1 MADYSVTAKLSAMDS
16 GFTSTLR
23 SALGTVN
30 SFGKTVSS
38 GLGLGILQGI
48 GQEVFSTISSGVKD
62 LAGEAISASDSMQKL
77 QQAMRFSGTSEA
89 EIERI
94 AGSTGTLKTYA
105 DKTVFSLEDVMSTFG
120 ALSANGVADAEK
132 LTESVGNAVAVFG
145 GGAQEFSSV
154 ALAFSQSMAAGKMN
168 AQDWNQVLNASP
180 QLAGGLKKE
189 LQKLNPVLAEDFKGG
204 MEDGAITAD
213 LLAQAMNNIGMT
225 DMAKEAASS
234 VSTFEGAMGNLEAT
248 VQSGIMTLWD
258 SFAKS
263 GVIDVIN
270 SFNDAIG
277 AGFEWLAGALPSI
290 VNTVKEFASIFSESF
305 SGVGTALSEAFSA
318 IKEALG
324 GVNGE
329 FSKTDAMN
337 NFKTACDT
345 VAGAIK
351 AVAGFLKEHADTI
364 ASVLPWVARLAG
376 AFAAFKV
383 LNSVAP
389 WLTSFAGSLLK
400 MAGKG
405 IAGLAGKL
413 FGVAAGEKA
422 AGEAA
427 QSSWKDILAMG
438 AATLMIGA
446 GVALAALGLG
456 LLAQAAIALAA
467 AGWPAI
473 AVMAG
478 LVIAV
483 VGLTIGLLLFTKT
496 LAPMAPQMMQV
507 SIAFIALGA
516 AVLLISVGFAILA
529 QSAIMLAAAGWPAI
543 GMMIALVA
551 VIALLAVGAALLGP
565 ALTAGAVGL
574 IAFGAAI
581 VLIGVGAILA
591 AAALLIMAACLP
603 MIVQYGLQGSV
614 AILALGGALLVF
626 GAGAL
631 VAGAGA
637 LVLGAGLLVVATAVL
652 LAAAGFLVLSVGA
665 LITAASLA
673 ILAAVMPLLANYG
686 LQGAVAILAISGA
699 MLAFAVAAGIAGAG
713 ALLLVAGLLL
723 LSATVLLAGV
733 GLMLFGTFAMVASVG
748 LLLMAAALLVV
759 ESSMSSIAKSATKA
773 KKALDSMQDSVSI
786 VEAGLDG
793 LGNLAD
799 SAMDGLA
806 KAFKGAADD
815 ARSAG
820 QEVANGFTEGIQS
833 IVVIAPAI
841 AMMGANAVVDV
852 LKAGESGAY
861 ESGQFISIG
870 FANGMLSMLGT
881 IRSAANNI
889 VKEANRA
896 IEAKAKI
903 GSPSK
908 ITTQYGEWYGQ
919 GYVNGIDGMARDAR
933 KAAENLVSIPTVAT
947 PDLAMSYDGSIS
959 SEYAYYRNAE
969 YMIEVPLAVDGKE
982 FARATAHYNEAEL
995 NRRNLRDSRKHGIV

>member
-1 MADYSVTAKLSAMDS
+1 MADYRVEAQLGARDM
-16 GFTSTLR
+16 GFTSTLK
-23 SALGTVN
+23 SAMGILG
-30 SFGKTVSS
+30 SFGDKIKS
-38 GLGLGILQGI
+38 GFNFGFLSGM
-48 GQEVFSTISSGVKD
+48 GQQAFSAISSSVQS

-77 QQAMRFSGTSEA
+77 QQAMRFSGTSES

-120 ALSANGVADAEK
+120 ALSANGVKDAEK

-204 MEDGAITAD
+204 MEKGAITAD
-213 LLAQAMNNIGMT
+213 LLAEAMNNIGMT

-234 VSTFEGAMGNLEAT
+234 VTTFEGAMGNLEAT

-277 AGFEWLAGALPSI
+277 KGFDWLAGVLPSVVDTVTEF
-290 VNTVKEFASIFSESF
+290 VNIFKTSF
-305 SGVGTALSEAFSA
+305 SGVGESVGSALKA
-318 IKEALG
+318 IGAALAG
-324 GVNGE
+324 TNGE
-329 FSKTDAMN
+329 FSKTDALN
-337 NFKTACDT
+337 LFKKACDA

-351 AVAGFLKEHADTI
+351 SVAGFLEKHAEAI
-364 ASVLPWVARLAG
+364 AKVLPWVLKLAI
-376 AFAAFKV
+376 AFKGFNIIKSLV
-383 LNSVAP
+383 PGLS
-389 WLTSFAGSLLK
+389 SFAGALVK

-405 IAGLAGKL
+405 IAGLGAKL

-446 GVALAALGLG
+446 GVALAALGFA
-456 LLAQAAIALAA
+456 LLAQAAIALVA
-467 AGWPAI
+467 AGWPAV

-478 LVIAV
+478 LAIGV
-483 VGLTIGLLLFTKT
+483 VALMIGMLAFTKT

-516 AVLLISVGFAILA
+516 AVLLISVGFALLA
-529 QSAIMLAAAGWPAI
+529 QSAIALAAAGWPAI
-543 GMMIALVA
+543 AVMVGLVA
-551 VIALLAVGAALLGP
+551 VIALLAIGVVALGP
-565 ALTAGAVGL
+565 ALLAGSVGL
-574 IAFGAAI
+574 IAFGAGLM
-581 VLIGVGAILA
+581 LIGVAAILA
-591 AAALLIMAACLP
+591 ATSMLILSICLP

-614 AILALGGALLVF
+614 AILALGGALLAF

-631 VAGAGA
+631 VAGTGA
-637 LVLGAGLLVVATAVL
+637 LLLGAGLLVVAAAVVVL
-652 LAAAGFLVLSVGA
+652 SAGFLLLSVGA
-665 LITAASLA
+665 LLVAAALA
-673 ILAAVMPLLANYG
+673 IVAAIMPLLANYG
-686 LQGAVAILAISGA
+686 MQGAAAIMAISSA
-699 MLAFAVAAGIAGAG
+699 MVAFAVAAAVAGAG
-713 ALLLVAGLLL
+713 ALLMAAGLLAL
-723 LSATVLLAGV
+723 ALAATGAGV
-733 GLMLFGTFAMVASVG
+733 AVMLFGTFATIASVG
-748 LLLMAAALLVV
+748 LLLMAAALVV
-759 ESSMSSIAKSATKA
+759 VQSSMSSIAKNATKA

-793 LGNLAD
+793 LANLAEG
-799 SAMDGLA
+799 AMDGIA
-806 KAFKGAADD
+806 KAFKGAAAD

-820 QEVANGFTEGIQS
+820 QEVANGFTEGMQT
-833 IVVIAPAI
+833 IVVLAPAL
-841 AMMGANAVVDV
+841 AMMGAQAAVDA
-852 LKAGESGAY
+852 LKTGESGAY
-861 ESGQFISIG
+861 ASGQFISIG
-870 FANGMLSMLGT
+870 FANGMLSMLGAV
-881 IRSAANNI
+881 RSAANQI
-889 VKEANRA
+889 VKEANKA

-919 GYVNGIDGMARDAR
+919 GYVNGIDGMARDAW
-933 KAAENLVSIPTVAT
+933 KAAENLVSLPAVAT
-947 PDLAMSYDGSIS
+947 PDLANAYDGSVS
-959 SEYAYYRNAE
+959 SEFAYYRNAE
-969 YMIEVPLAVDGKE
+969 YVIQVPLTIDGRE
-982 FARATAHYNEAEL
+982 YARATAHYNEAEL
-995 NRRNLRDSRKHGIV
+995 NRRNLRESRKHGIV